1 MAGFAYHELGCFL
14 AVAEHGHF
22 GRAAAALQLSQPA
35 VSKIVRRVEL
45 GVGAPL
51 FQRGSHGVALTH
63 SGQLFLEP
71 ARQLVRRHEETLRAA
86 SDIQAQHVGLLRL
99 GFTQAT
105 SESRVTK
112 AVADLIRRRPGLRVR
127 LTVGKSD
134 DLERAVLEGQLDLAV
149 VPSYPGYHSRCAR
162 IVIGEDELTV
172 AARPRHPLF
181 QTALE
186 EPLHLQHLQHLQRY
200 SWALPGP
207 GSAARK
213 VVDEK
218 FADQGFGTP
227 TVVLEIQHNTDAV
240 IDIVGQ
246 TDLLCFVPSHV
257 LRNWPERLQ
266 PLPMSELRIR
276 RQWLL
281 ISNPRAS
288 WSALMAALRDL
299 VVV

>member
-1 MAGFAYHELGCFL
+1 MTGFAYNELACFL

-51 FQRGSHGVALTH
+51 FKRGSHGVALTN
-63 SGQLFLEP
+63 SGQLFMEP

-105 SESRVTK
+105 SESRATK
-112 AVADLIRRRPGLRVR
+112 AVADLMRRRPGLRVR
-127 LTVGKSD
+127 LTIGKSD
-134 DLERAVLEGQLDLAV
+134 DLERALLEGRLDLAV
-149 VPSYPGYHSRCAR
+149 VPSYPGYTSRCAQ
-162 IVIGEDELTV
+162 IVIGEDELSV

-186 EPLHLQHLQHLQRY
+186 EPLQLRHLQQY
-200 SWALPGP
+200 SWALPDP

-213 VVDEK
+213 VVDDQ
-218 FADQGFGTP
+218 FADHGFATP

-240 IDIVGQ
+240 VDIVGQ
-246 TDLLCFVPSHV
+246 TDMLCFVPSHI
-257 LRNWPERLQ
+257 LRNWPERMQ
-266 PLPMSELRIR
+266 ALPIAALRTR
-276 RQWLL
+276 RHWLL
-281 ISNPRAS
+281 ISNPKAD

-299 VVV
+299 VVE